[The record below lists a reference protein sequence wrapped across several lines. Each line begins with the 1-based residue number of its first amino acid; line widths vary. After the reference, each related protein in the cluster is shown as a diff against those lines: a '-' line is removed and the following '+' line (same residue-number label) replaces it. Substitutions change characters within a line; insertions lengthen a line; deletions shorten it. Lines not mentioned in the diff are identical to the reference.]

1 MLIDLHNH
9 SFPKSDD
16 SVLDVD
22 TLIDLYKQTG
32 IDAVCLTD
40 HDDIWSIEEAQNL
53 KFQFRGQHL
62 AKFPLHVNRTLSQ
75 VVQLR
80 ASGRAPN
87 FLAGVP
93 GSFLERGVLGIGLDG
108 AT

>member
-32 IDAVCLTD
+32 IDAVCLTE
-40 HDDIWSIEEAQNL
+40 HDDFWSIEEAQ
-53 KFQFRGQHL
+53 
-62 AKFPLHVNRTLSQ
+62 TLSERHGFL
-75 VVQLR
+75 VIPGTEINTDNGHVLVF
-80 ASGRAPN
+80 GLTEYVFGMHKIE
-87 FLAGVP
+87 FLAEHVA
-93 GSFLERGVLGIGLDG
+93 ERKVL
-108 AT
+108 